1 MSFEDLV
8 VFFVFFEFCVE
19 RPKVILG
26 AFYVVAEPLFRTQ
39 EEGSVAKVILEVLL
53 SDGGGAQNCTTGG
66 RTTQQ
71 KKKLYDSTLGYPGED
86 GATRPHQRRI
96 RHHNEGP
103 SL

>member
-1 MSFEDLV
+1 MSIEGLV
-8 VFFVFFEFCVE
+8 AFFVFFEFCVE

-39 EEGSVAKVILEVLL
+39 EEGSVAKVISELL
-53 SDGGGAQNCTTGG
+53 SDGGGAQNGKTGG
-66 RTTQQ
+66 RTTQW

-103 SL
+103 PL